1 LVLGRTEREHDERL
15 NIVLSRLEQ
24 ANLSL
29 NSAKCELKKTSV
41 KYVGHIVSAEGISA
55 DPEKVNAIKVMQ
67 PPSDI
72 TGVRSFLGMVAQL
85 SKFTPTLAEHTKP
98 IRDLLSTKN
107 QFYWG
112 PYQQTAFDRIKQVL
126 TSTPV
131 LALYD
136 PKRYTVLATNAIS
149 FEIGHLFFQRQDNGD
164 LKPVSYGS
172 RALSPTEQRYSTIE
186 KEALGSL
193 TGAK

>member
-1 LVLGRTEREHDERL
+1 MVFGRTECEHDERL

-29 NSAKCELKKTSV
+29 NSAKCEFKKTAV

-55 DPEKVNAIKVMQ
+55 DPEKVNAIKIMQ
-67 PPSDI
+67 PPSDV

-85 SKFTPTLAEHTKP
+85 SKFTPMLAEHTKP

-112 PYQQTAFDRIKQVL
+112 PYQQKSFDNIKQLL

-131 LALYD
+131 LAL
-136 PKRYTVLATNAIS
+136 
-149 FEIGHLFFQRQDNGD
+149 
-164 LKPVSYGS
+164 
-172 RALSPTEQRYSTIE
+172 
-186 KEALGSL
+186 
-193 TGAK
+193 